1 MSKLRSLI
9 RHSAPF
15 ALVAFLSNASVCH
28 AAAVSGTLV
37 VFNGL
42 ANLESPTGIGYT
54 GSPIKLQVYD
64 TTGLCNTTNSV
75 AYNGIVLIPWATAN
89 THTANIC
96 STIASVTITP
106 LAQPQLGVTIYGST
120 TAVPATGSVSFTVPT
135 TLYSQMVLI
144 PVGRSTPITV
154 ADATH
159 WGNSLLGVAPTF
171 NSSGGELATAGVP
184 GVSAYYGVRAR
195 QFMMAQGIRP
205 YQNNSTDPA

>member
-1 MSKLRSLI
+1 MINLTSLI
-9 RHSAPF
+9 RYSIPF
-15 ALVAFLSNASVCH
+15 ALIGSTSAF

-42 ANLESPTGIGYT
+42 ANLESATGIGYT
-54 GSPIKLQVYD
+54 ASPIKIQVYD
-64 TTGLCNTTNSV
+64 TTGLCNTTNNV
-75 AYNGIVLIPWATAN
+75 AYNGLVLIPWATAN

-106 LAQPQLGVTIYGST
+106 LAQPQLGVTIYGAS

-144 PVGRSTPITV
+144 PVGRSTPITA

-159 WGNSLLGVAPTF
+159 WGNSLLGVPPTF
-171 NSSGGELATAGVP
+171 NSSGGELASAGVP
-184 GVSAYYGVRAR
+184 GVSAYYGIRAR
-195 QFMMAQGIRP
+195 QFMMTQGLKP
-205 YQNNSTDPA
+205 YLDGSNNLG